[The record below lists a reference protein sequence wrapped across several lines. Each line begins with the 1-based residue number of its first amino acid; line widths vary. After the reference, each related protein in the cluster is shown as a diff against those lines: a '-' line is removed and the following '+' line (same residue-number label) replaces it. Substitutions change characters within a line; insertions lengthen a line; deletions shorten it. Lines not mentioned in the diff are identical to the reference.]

1 MDKTLNYIIESVKI
15 YAKNYVRNNPH
26 WDHETLL
33 QRIEDKALMEAQ
45 FENYN
50 LSEEEL
56 SYIKKISARDL
67 EGEMKDAKY
76 FEDNR

>member
-1 MDKTLNYIIESVKI
+1 MDKTLNYIIESIKL
-15 YAKNYVRNNPH
+15 YARNYVRNNPH

-56 SYIKKISARDL
+56 S
-67 EGEMKDAKY
+67 
-76 FEDNR
+76 